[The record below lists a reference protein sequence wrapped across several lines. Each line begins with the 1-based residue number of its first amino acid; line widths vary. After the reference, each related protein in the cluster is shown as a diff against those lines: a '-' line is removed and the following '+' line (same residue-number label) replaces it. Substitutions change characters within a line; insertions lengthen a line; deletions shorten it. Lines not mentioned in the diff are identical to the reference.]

1 MQTLLDRLRPA
12 LIPGLATIILLLLE
26 GLANANEFFPRF
38 SVENLVQRD
47 SHSTVTIG
55 PDGHLYATTTNSGGR
70 EMRDNGT
77 GKMVK
82 EHLGEVWRYQLDP
95 VTGHVVGEER
105 LLMLPGPVNGFV
117 FDPSSTPDQLTFYIT
132 VLNDRG
138 HLNRIRVKPV
148 GAPDPVIEDTIVLDF
163 LGRGGNHGM
172 NNLVFTPEGKLYAN
186 QGGRTFWG
194 TTEDNQ
200 SAAVLEI
207 DLQHPDFSK
216 GAVSPRDYT
225 LAQMQ
230 GGDAPI
236 QLVATGLRNPHGIVH
251 HTNGEYY
258 VTIHDPPRGPLL
270 VGGPIKK
277 EVVSDGPP
285 DLVARLKPGA
295 YYGHANPLRK
305 EWVSYGGNPTA
316 EVDPFEIPEYPVG
329 TMPLPNFDLSLMIG
343 TRRNHCISG
352 IDEYLNGDLVAG
364 YLYAQGA
371 EGVNLAGI
379 ERFVLDKDGNFTG
392 FHEFLKGEDNEPIVF
407 QGVMDLFVTKQ
418 GWIYVANFG
427 RRRGDGGIKGGIEL
441 LKPLGGN
448 IPPSIVIQ
456 TPENR
461 AVYGR
466 NATVDFRIDAQDYD
480 GDVSK
485 VELLV
490 NGKAQR
496 CAKLASDKTL
506 WSASWKR
513 PAAGRYEVQARAT
526 DNDGKSVTT
535 QPLFLQV
542 DADAHPAV
550 ITEMPT
556 SVAFIGAD
564 YHSSVRTDS
573 QSNVRFALRDAPEGM
588 QIDRQTGQ
596 IRWRP
601 SHAGTFTATVI
612 ADNGTQPPAERKFQV
627 KTLASRPADYQP
639 GVIDGF
645 VAGVEYTTS
654 LENQSAKSGT
664 APAFELVPPSNA
676 AIVFSGYL
684 DVDEPGVYEFSA
696 SDPESAIA
704 SAPMSATFSIG
715 GSQVFNSA
723 SSSTGFIPLEPG
735 KHAFTLKVD
744 ERGEPGSCS
753 LQMRSPD
760 ASSLAPVPK
769 AALYRH
775 AKAYGL
781 NGRGGAEPYLK
792 MPRNERDF
800 LPQTL
805 SQTGAFQDV
814 ASMTLAPGA
823 IGYDVNSP
831 LWSDGALKQRWVFV
845 PEGTTIEFDPSE
857 PWTYPAGTVFVKHF
871 ALGKQRKRV
880 ETRLTVVKQDHT
892 IYGVT
897 YRWRESNDD
906 ADLVAMGQEAELEF
920 DDGNRQPWFFP
931 GPQDCMTCHTHA
943 SGYVLGPN
951 TRQLNRE
958 FHYPSTGKSDNQLR
972 TLNQLG
978 LFSTPL
984 HEDTID
990 NYDRLYPLDDQSV
1003 SLDKRVRSYL
1013 ASNCSQCHTT
1023 GGVNAN
1029 WFADYAAELSDL
1041 GVLDAK
1047 PLNHMGLSDVKLI
1060 APGKPDR
1067 SVMLLRVTS
1076 DKRGYR
1082 MPPIGRLKTD
1092 DHAVAALT
1100 QWIAQLQA
1108 KEDDK

>member
-1 MQTLLDRLRPA
+1 MTSMLLDRSRQF
-12 LIPGLATIILLLLE
+12 LAIGIVAVGVASLLE
-26 GLANANEFFPRF
+26 PAGANEFFPRF

-70 EMRDNGT
+70 ELRDNGE

-82 EHLGEVWRYQLDP
+82 EHLGEVWRYQLDSA
-95 VTGHVVGEER
+95 TGHVVGEER

-117 FDPSSTPDQLTFYIT
+117 FDPSATAENLIFYIT

-138 HLNRIRVKPV
+138 HMNRIRVKPV
-148 GAPDPVIEDTIVLDF
+148 GAADPVIENTIVLDF

-172 NNLVFTPEGKLYAN
+172 NNLVFTPSGKMYAN

-207 DLQHPDFSK
+207 DFQHPDFAK

-225 LAQMQ
+225 LEQMQ

-236 QLVATGLRNPHGIVH
+236 QLVATGLRNPHGIVQH
-251 HTNGEYY
+251 SNGEYY

-270 VGGPIKK
+270 VGGPIKE

-285 DLVARLKPGA
+285 DLVARLKRGA

-379 ERFVLDKDGNFTG
+379 ERFVLDENGNFTG
-392 FHEFLKGEDNEPIVF
+392 FHEFLKGEDNQPIVF
-407 QGVMDLFVTKQ
+407 QGVMDLFVTEQ

-448 IPPSIVIQ
+448 IPPSVVIKS
-456 TPENR
+456 PENR
-461 AVYGR
+461 SVYAAD
-466 NATVDFRIDAQDYD
+466 ATIDFHIEARDYD
-480 GDVSK
+480 GQVSE
-485 VELLV
+485 VVLLV
-490 NGKAQR
+490 NGKSQK
-496 CAKLASDKTL
+496 CVHSKTDDSL
-506 WSASWKR
+506 WGVRWKQPPR
-513 PAAGRYEVQARAT
+513 GRYEVQARVT

-542 DADAHPAV
+542 DADAHPPV
-550 ITEMPT
+550 ITEMPAT
-556 SVAFIGAD
+556 VAFVGAD
-564 YHSSVRTDS
+564 YRATVRADS

-588 QIDRQTGQ
+588 KIDPESGE
-596 IRWRP
+596 IVWRANRP
-601 SHAGTFTATVI
+601 GNYAARVI
-612 ADNGTQPPAERKFQV
+612 ADNGTHPAAERKLQIEAL
-627 KTLASRPADYQP
+627 TARPADYPP
-639 GVIDGF
+639 GPMKGL
-645 VAGVEYTTS
+645 VAGVEYAAAS
-654 LENQSAKSGT
+654 EDRSAQSGT
-664 APAFELVPPSNA
+664 VSSFELVPPSNA
-676 AIVFSGYL
+676 GMVVSGFIQ
-684 DVDEPGVYEFSA
+684 VDEPGVYEFA
-696 SDPESAIA
+696 ATKPD
-704 SAPMSATFSIG
+704 SATFTIG
-715 GSQVFNSA
+715 TSQVFSGP
-723 SSSTGFIPLEPG
+723 SSPAGLIPLEAG
-735 KHAFTLKVD
+735 KHAFTLRID
-744 ERGEPGSCS
+744 RSAGSVPCA
-753 LQMRSPD
+753 LEMRSPH
-760 ASSLAPVPK
+760 ASSRSPLPK
-769 AALYRH
+769 SALFRH
-775 AKAYGL
+775 AKAYGIDRYH
-781 NGRGGAEPYLK
+781 GSEPYLQ
-792 MPRNERDF
+792 MPRSERDF
-800 LPQTL
+800 LPQKL
-805 SQTGAFQDV
+805 SETGAFADV
-814 ASMTLAPGA
+814 RSMTLADGA
-823 IGYDVNSP
+823 IPYDVNSP
-831 LWSDGALKQRWVFV
+831 LWSDGAFKQRWVFV
-845 PEGTTIEFDPSE
+845 PAGMTIDFDPSE
-857 PWTYPAGTVFVKHF
+857 PWTFPAGTVFVKHF
-871 ALGKQRKRV
+871 ALGEEQKRI
-880 ETRLTVVKQDHT
+880 ETRLTVVKEDQT
-892 IYGVT
+892 IYGAT
-897 YRWRESNDD
+897 YRWNDSNDD
-906 ADLVAMGQEAELEF
+906 ANLVTTGVEEEVQLA
-920 DDGNRQPWFFP
+920 DGSRQPWFYP
-931 GPQDCMTCHTHA
+931 GPEDCMTCHTHA

-951 TRQLNRE
+951 TRQLNRD
-958 FHYPSTGKSDNQLR
+958 FHYATTGKSDNQLR
-972 TLNQLG
+972 SLAHVG
-978 LFSTPL
+978 LFTAPPK
-984 HEDTID
+984 EDAID
-990 NYDRLYPLDDQSV
+990 DLDRLYPLDDETV
-1003 SLDKRVRSYL
+1003 PLDRRVRSYL

-1047 PLNHMGLSDVKLI
+1047 PLNHMGLSNVKLI
-1060 APGKPDR
+1060 APGKPER

-1082 MPPIGRLKTD
+1082 MPPVGRLKTD
-1092 DHAVAALT
+1092 DQAVEALT

-1108 KEDDK
+1108 EKEEK